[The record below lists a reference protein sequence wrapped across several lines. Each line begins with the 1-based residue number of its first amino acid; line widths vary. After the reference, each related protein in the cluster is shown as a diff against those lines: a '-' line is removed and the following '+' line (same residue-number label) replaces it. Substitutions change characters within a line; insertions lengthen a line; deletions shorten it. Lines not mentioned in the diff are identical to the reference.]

1 MSGQLNARTRWR
13 AVAGTALLVSALL
26 LPLASPMAQD
36 SSAARDIPIV
46 MTEGTNMAVAASPDG
61 STLAMALQGA
71 LWTLPVTGGDAQ
83 RLTDWTM
90 EVTAP
95 SWSPDGTQIAFQ
107 NYEGHYYQVWIADRD
122 GSNARAVTSGPW
134 DHREPMWFG
143 GRIAFSSDRSGEGTY
158 DIWTLTLDTGEYQR
172 WTQSPTDAHSPAGA
186 PDGTQIAYV
195 DGNVVRSVDAT
206 GQTQTLGRVSEAED
220 EVFAPAWLPD
230 GTGLMYQNHERQLVV
245 QEHVVTQDEDIFPFP
260 VSWLPDGRFVY
271 TADGQIKVR
280 TMASPQVQ
288 TVPFRAAFTLQR
300 PVIAAVDHRFD
311 DSAPQPVRGLY
322 SPALSR
328 DGTQVA
334 FTALNDLWVMRIGEA
349 PVRLTDDAAI
359 EGTVFWG
366 TQDARIYFTSDR
378 HGDGRPDLYAI
389 TPATLAIERI
399 TQTLD
404 ARMISPAMAPDGTR
418 IAFIDGRD
426 QSLWVY
432 ELASGQARHVLDQN
446 YGNSIGRPTWAPDSR
461 TVAFAGMQRANTRY
475 REGRNLIQVVDV
487 ETGEW
492 KFHEPAPLPEQLSD
506 RFEAGPVWSP
516 DGRWMAFIMRSVL
529 HVMPVAADGTP
540 TGAARALSTDAADM
554 PEWSADSQRI
564 LYLASGELRTVRVDG
579 SDTQTIPVALQWQ
592 RPVATG
598 LTHVL
603 AGGLWDGVEPT
614 LQQNRLLVLQDSR
627 IVEIRDAGRN
637 PAADAAAAGARF
649 IDASALTVMP
659 GLWDAHVHPRVL
671 DLTAQ
676 WYAVQSAFG
685 LTSVLS
691 NGGSTYH
698 TMLIHEAI
706 ESGKLLG
713 PRMLTSP
720 LFDGQRP
727 FYGHHRSVHD
737 EQALAVELDKAR
749 ALEMD
754 FLKVYV
760 RAPVSYFHITAQ
772 AAQEMGVPSGSH
784 FLSPGVQAGLSA
796 ATHLSA
802 SQRMGYSWAETAAG
816 RSYQDV
822 LTLFS
827 TGDFDLSSHHSPRNN
842 VLGNEPGLL
851 EDPRFLRLM
860 PENYKAQ
867 IINELSAAP
876 TAGQLQ
882 TIAGIVAT
890 PADIA
895 QGGGLVT
902 IGSDTP
908 LGWPALAMHAQ
919 MRAYALA
926 VGNHAALQS
935 VTINAARYAFADKD
949 LGTVEV
955 GKIADLIMVRGNPLE
970 DVRHAAAVEMV
981 MKNGISMRVA
991 DMLAEL
997 DL

>member
-1 MSGQLNARTRWR
+1 MSGTFHFRIRSRLLTGVASLL
-13 AVAGTALLVSALL
+13 AVLL
-26 LPLASPMAQD
+26 LSPLCVMAQSLAST
-36 SSAARDIPIV
+36 REIPIV

-61 STLAMALQGA
+61 STLAMALQGV

-107 NYEGHYYQVWIADRD
+107 NYDGHYYQVWIADRD

-143 GRIAFSSDRSGEGTY
+143 ERIVFSSDRSGEGTY
-158 DIWTLTLDTGEYQR
+158 DIWMLTLGSGDYQR
-172 WTQSPTDAHSPAGA
+172 WTQSPTDAHSPVGS

-195 DGNVVRSVDAT
+195 DGNVVRSVDAS
-206 GQTQTLGRVSEAED
+206 GQTLTLGRVSEAAD

-245 QEHVVTQDEDIFPFP
+245 QEQVITQDEDVFPFP
-260 VSWLPDGRFVY
+260 VSWLPDGRYLY

-280 TMASPQVQ
+280 TIGSPATQ

-300 PVIAAVDHRFD
+300 PIITAVDHRFD

-366 TQDARIYFTSDR
+366 TQDGRIYFTSDR

-432 ELASGQARHVLDQN
+432 ELASAQARHVLDQH
-446 YGNSIGRPTWAPDSR
+446 YGNSIGQPSWAPDSR

-492 KFHEPAPLPEQLSD
+492 EFHEPAPLPEQLSD

-529 HVMPVAADGTP
+529 QVMPVAADGTP

-554 PEWSADSQRI
+554 PQWSADSQRI

-592 RPVATG
+592 RPVASG

-603 AGGLWDGVEPT
+603 AGGLWDGVEPL

-627 IVEIRDAGRN
+627 IVEIRNAGRN

-760 RAPVSYFHITAQ
+760 RAPVSYFHLTAQ
-772 AAQEMGVPSGSH
+772 AAQAMGVPSGSH
-784 FLSPGVQAGLSA
+784 FLSPGVQSGLSA

-822 LTLFS
+822 MTLFS

-842 VLGNEPGLL
+842 VLGNDPGLL

-860 PENYKAQ
+860 PENYTAQ
-867 IINELSAAP
+867 IIRELSAAP
-876 TAGQLQ
+876 TAAQLQ

-895 QGGGLVT
+895 RGGGLVT

-919 MRAYALA
+919 LRAYAPA

-981 MKNGISMRVA
+981 MKNGINMRVA